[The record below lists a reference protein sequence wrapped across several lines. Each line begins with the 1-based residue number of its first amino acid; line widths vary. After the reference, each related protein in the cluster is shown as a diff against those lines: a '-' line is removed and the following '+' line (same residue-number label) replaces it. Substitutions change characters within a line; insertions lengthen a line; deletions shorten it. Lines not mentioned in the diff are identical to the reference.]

1 MIKNTLNIQQDWKR
15 CKDAIAEH
23 LLALAE
29 HLSGLVNTYA
39 PGVALKGSFEP
50 YAAPLA
56 NDIYL
61 EVGTPLEY
69 GMYSEFGTRP
79 HWAPIEPILNWA
91 ENSAQP
97 HLLAVGVKF
106 EGKSKAIPIRKGT
119 IKLKGDARTRAIQN
133 FAYAVQASIA
143 RRGTK
148 EQLFF
153 RRALSEMGLQ
163 STIEFDSTGAH
174 YNVDV
179 VGYLQ
184 GRIDGIMMQS
194 GLTR

>member
-1 MIKNTLNIQQDWKR
+1 MIQNSIDIQEDWKK

-39 PGVALKGSFEP
+39 PGFALKGSFEP
-50 YAAPLA
+50 YVAPFA
-56 NDIYL
+56 SDIYL

-69 GMYSEFGTRP
+69 GMYAELGTKP
-79 HWAPIEPILNWA
+79 HWAPIEPLIHWA
-91 ENSAQP
+91 ENSVQP

-106 EGKSKAIPIRKGT
+106 EGKSKAIPTRKGS
-119 IKLKGDARTRAIQN
+119 IKLKGDAKARAIQSL
-133 FAYAVQASIA
+133 AYAVRASIA
-143 RRGTK
+143 KRGTQA
-148 EQLFF
+148 QLFF
-153 RRALSEMGLQ
+153 KKALDEMGLPAI
-163 STIEFDSTGAH
+163 IEYDGMGAH

-184 GRIDGIMMQS
+184 SKIDMIMRQS
-194 GLTR
+194 GMMK